1 MINFKLK
8 FRELFFTILVGFP
21 IGLTLYYANYN
32 KITYEL
38 KLTPGFAVA
47 KEFCNNVSFI
57 KLNLYTVLELNEII
71 NNSMLLNKNYS
82 IKNSDNELITISFKS
97 EIGQGDII
105 NSDLNIIK
113 ENIILFENL
122 KFNKIFKDVVLN
134 CMNNLKLPVYEKHV
148 SELMR
153 VDNPKKRYNN
163 IHLGLLLLSPMIII
177 YLFIISFKYIK
188 LVETSND

>member
-21 IGLTLYYANYN
+21 IGLTLYYTNYN

-57 KLNLYTVLELNEII
+57 KPNLYTVLELNEII
-71 NNSMLLNKNYS
+71 NNSILLNKNYS

-113 ENIILFENL
+113 ENIFLFENL

-134 CMNNLKLPVYEKHV
+134 CINNLKLSVYEKHV
-148 SELMR
+148 SELIR

-177 YLFIISFKYIK
+177 FLFIISFKYIK
-188 LVETSND
+188 LSETSND